1 MLARELGALHLVS
14 AAEGVWP
21 GGKKNARGLRHP
33 PLAVRRW
40 VTCPEG
46 AEAAAA
52 AGWLNGTRVGSCGF
66 GGRVELNTRYDRR
79 DGSFFGCQALAM
91 QEVKLLGEL

>member
-1 MLARELGALHLVS
+1 MLAGELGALHLGRK
-14 AAEGVWP
+14 AAGRV
-21 GGKKNARGLRHP
+21 GKKIPGAPGFF
-33 PLAVRRW
+33 PLAVRASGLL
-40 VTCPEG
+40 PEG
-46 AEAAAA
+46 AEAATA

-79 DGSFFGCQALAM
+79 DGSFFSCQALAM